1 MTEVQELAEFVE
13 RARLPDLSEKA
24 AEQRPAPNRSR

>member
-24 AEQRPAPNRSR
+24 AEQLKISRA